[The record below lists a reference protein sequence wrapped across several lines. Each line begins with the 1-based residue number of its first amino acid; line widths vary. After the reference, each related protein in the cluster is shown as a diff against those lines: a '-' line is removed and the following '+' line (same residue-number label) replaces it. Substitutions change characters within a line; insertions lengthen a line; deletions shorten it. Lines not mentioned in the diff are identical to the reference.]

1 MKKQLP
7 LIIILGLLLLGA
19 AGVAVAMMTG
29 YLTITVKEPSQNV
42 AVRAQVCGDDVV
54 SKYNAAI
61 KADNLDTYKSQ
72 LKTVFEDVDKRAGK
86 EDDATCAFVVYR
98 YYLYENQTEQVN
110 SAVENLKK
118 LSDEGAFPSNKLA
131 DPQSIEQIEA
141 RASIIDGNIESTDAG
156 GAG

>member
-7 LIIILGLLLLGA
+7 LIIVLGLLLLGVA
-19 AGVAVAMMTG
+19 AVAVAIMTG
-29 YLTITVKEPSQNV
+29 YLTVTVKEPSQNV

-54 SKYNAAI
+54 SKYNEAI
-61 KADNLDTYKSQ
+61 KAETLDAYKSQ

-86 EDDATCAFVVYR
+86 EDDATCAFVIYR

-118 LSDEGAFPSNKLA
+118 LSNEGAYPSNKLA
-131 DPQSIEQIEA
+131 DPQSIDQIEA
-141 RASIIDGNIESTDAG
+141 RASIIDGNIESSDAG